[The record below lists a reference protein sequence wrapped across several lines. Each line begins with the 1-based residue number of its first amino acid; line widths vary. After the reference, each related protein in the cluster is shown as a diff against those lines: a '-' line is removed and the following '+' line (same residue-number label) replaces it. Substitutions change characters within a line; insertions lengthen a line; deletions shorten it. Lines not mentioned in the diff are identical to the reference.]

1 MSCFAINSFLLCAKT
16 RIIIMQLKKINRLRR
31 NRMVSA
37 PSLHVV
43 PSDSN
48 EEPSLALLSPAACE
62 ILYVHHRYD
71 ADVDRASG
79 AIGYYSSEGFIVYR
93 CFTALMDDEACNRTS
108 YLLRRSDTGDTLAI
122 HTSPS
127 DDTESAHYDAFFAG
141 VIEILGSLPRG
152 LQPRCFRKLTNRQS
166 EDTLVPTSFRALA
179 LSALQRA
186 TDMHGLFASRFGI
199 FVEDVI
205 EAAIQA
211 GTVLPPFLRELKR
224 CRRCN
229 RGWDFEV
236 RRAGQPPRVILE
248 SKHKRKG
255 RRYSFTADQIQ
266 ALSTSAIA
274 PSSTARYIAT
284 GRCTVDSVSADGRT
298 GTLQARVHLFGVCQT
313 KLKFLLGDMPDSDYA
328 SIDRIAIY
336 PPALMRKGAL
346 VSAGQLDAV
355 VDVKADSTVEVTGI
369 AWRPSLQ
376 LQQSGHPAAD

>member
-1 MSCFAINSFLLCAKT
+1 
-16 RIIIMQLKKINRLRR
+16 MQLKKINRLRR

-37 PSLHVV
+37 QSLHVV
-43 PSDSN
+43 SADSN
-48 EEPSLALLSPAACE
+48 EEPSLSPLSPRASE

-79 AIGYYSSEGFIVYR
+79 AVGYYTTEGFIVYR
-93 CFTALMDDEACNRTS
+93 CYSALPDDEAYNRMS

-122 HTSPS
+122 HTNPS
-127 DDTESAHYDAFFAG
+127 DATESAHYDAFFAG
-141 VIEILGSLPRG
+141 VIDILGSLPRG
-152 LQPRCFRKLTNRQS
+152 LHPRCFRKLTDRQS
-166 EDTLVPTSFRALA
+166 EDTLVPRSFRALA
-179 LSALQRA
+179 LTALQRA

-248 SKHKRKG
+248 AKHKRRG
-255 RRYSFTADQIQ
+255 RRYSFTADQVR

-274 PSSTARYIAT
+274 PSSTGRYIAT

-313 KLKFLLGDMPDSDYA
+313 KFKFLLGDVPDSEYA

-336 PPALMRKGAL
+336 PPALMQEGAL
-346 VSAGQLDAV
+346 VRTGHLDAV
-355 VDVKADSTVEVTGI
+355 VDVRADSSVEVTGI

-376 LQQSGHPAAD
+376 LQQTAIPPPTKTSDADA